1 MEPFRIF
8 IVEDDPWYSELLAYH
23 FSDAEEYE
31 VSRFADGR
39 SCLKSLHQQPD
50 LITVDYRLPD
60 MNGLEL
66 FDQLRRWNPQ
76 VPIVII
82 SGQEDVKT
90 ALELLR
96 KGVYEYLLK
105 DDNTRDTLLKAVLRA
120 KETKNLRNEI
130 EQLKAELGKRYDFG
144 QIIQGNSSVMQKVFE
159 LMEKAAQ
166 APINVTITGET
177 GTGKELVARA
187 IHYNSSRKSMQ
198 FLALNMAAIPAE
210 LMESELFGH
219 EKGAFTGAT
228 QRKNGRF
235 EEAQGGTL
243 FLDEIGEI
251 PLTLQ
256 SKLLR
261 VLQEREVT
269 RVGGSEKIKLDVR
282 LIVATHRNL
291 QHEIQQ
297 GNFRE
302 DLYYRIIGL
311 PIHLPPLRERGGDV
325 LLLARYFLDE
335 FLKQNNL
342 RPKSFTRDAMQKMQ
356 SHSFPGNVREL
367 KSVVELA
374 AVMSGQAEIQAEE
387 LSFAPP
393 PTQDFL
399 SGEEKTLREYELMII
414 RHYLRKYDQ
423 NVLKVS
429 QLLDI
434 GKSTIYNL
442 LKNREV

>member
-187 IHYNSSRKSMQ
+187 IHYNSSRKSMP

-243 FLDEIGEI
+243 FLDEI
-251 PLTLQ
+251 
-256 SKLLR
+256 
-261 VLQEREVT
+261 
-269 RVGGSEKIKLDVR
+269 
-282 LIVATHRNL
+282 
-291 QHEIQQ
+291 
-297 GNFRE
+297 
-302 DLYYRIIGL
+302 
-311 PIHLPPLRERGGDV
+311 
-325 LLLARYFLDE
+325 
-335 FLKQNNL
+335 
-342 RPKSFTRDAMQKMQ
+342 
-356 SHSFPGNVREL
+356 
-367 KSVVELA
+367 
-374 AVMSGQAEIQAEE
+374 
-387 LSFAPP
+387 
-393 PTQDFL
+393 
-399 SGEEKTLREYELMII
+399 
-414 RHYLRKYDQ
+414 
-423 NVLKVS
+423 
-429 QLLDI
+429 
-434 GKSTIYNL
+434 
-442 LKNREV
+442 

>member
-187 IHYNSSRKSMQ
+187 IHYNSSRKSMP

-374 AVMSGQAEIQAEE
+374 AVMSGQAEIQSEE

>member
-1 MEPFRIF
+1 
-8 IVEDDPWYSELLAYH
+8 
-23 FSDAEEYE
+23 
-31 VSRFADGR
+31 
-39 SCLKSLHQQPD
+39 
-50 LITVDYRLPD
+50 
-60 MNGLEL
+60 
-66 FDQLRRWNPQ
+66 
-76 VPIVII
+76 
-82 SGQEDVKT
+82 
-90 ALELLR
+90 
-96 KGVYEYLLK
+96 
-105 DDNTRDTLLKAVLRA
+105 
-120 KETKNLRNEI
+120 
-130 EQLKAELGKRYDFG
+130 
-144 QIIQGNSSVMQKVFE
+144 
-159 LMEKAAQ
+159 
-166 APINVTITGET
+166 
-177 GTGKELVARA
+177 
-187 IHYNSSRKSMQ
+187 
-198 FLALNMAAIPAE
+198 
-210 LMESELFGH
+210 
-219 EKGAFTGAT
+219 
-228 QRKNGRF
+228 
-235 EEAQGGTL
+235 
-243 FLDEIGEI
+243 
-251 PLTLQ
+251 
-256 SKLLR
+256 LR